1 MEAAVEI
8 YITFK
13 LRGWHAQHFMQVLR
27 IVNLAPGRLIDESEL
42 AASIVRAVI
51 EDDARDNDQPPQA
64 MAQ

>member
-13 LRGWHAQHFMQVLR
+13 LHGWHAQHFLQVLR
-27 IVNLAPGRLIDESEL
+27 IVNLAPGPPIDESQL
-42 AASIVRAVI
+42 AASIVRAVL
-51 EDDARDNDQPPQA
+51 EDDARDHDQPPQA